1 MSAAPAHSLGG
12 TRQFGLAR
20 RLLVWL
26 GASVRVRAS
35 IALML
40 AALCA
45 GVVAEAVRPRSWR
58 RTVRTEFRRI
68 LRYALGG
75 GLLTTVFAAALI
87 GLGMVYQ
94 ALYWLGIAGQEEQI
108 GTILVTV
115 LVREVTPVLVG
126 FILLGRSGAVVL
138 TELGH
143 LRAAGEIHALQA
155 QGIDPFLVLVM
166 PRGVAFAVSAYTLGM
181 VFIVTALFVGFVA
194 GSLLGAVQLSIWTFL
209 DHLLTAMRP
218 TDFAIFPVKLLVIG
232 LLVAGTSCLTALAA
246 GAGDDPAKL
255 MPRGFVRGM
264 LAIMLASGLL
274 SMVA

>member
-1 MSAAPAHSLGG
+1 MNAAPAHTLGG
-12 TRQFGLAR
+12 AQRHNLAR
-20 RLLVWL
+20 RMLIWL
-26 GASVRVRAS
+26 GRWVRIRAS
-35 IALML
+35 MVLML
-40 AALCA
+40 AALCT
-45 GVVAEAVRPRSWR
+45 GVVTEAVRPRRWR

-68 LRYALGG
+68 LRYALAG
-75 GLLTTVFAAALI
+75 GLLTTIFAAALI

-94 ALYWLGIAGQEEQI
+94 ALYWLSVAGQEEQI

-115 LVREVTPVLVG
+115 LVREVTPVLIG

-155 QGIDPFLVLVM
+155 QGIDPFLVLVL
-166 PRGVAFAVSAYTLGM
+166 PRAVAFAVTSYTLGM
-181 VFIVTALFVGFVA
+181 VFIVTALFVGFIT

-209 DHLLTAMRP
+209 DNLLTAMRP
-218 TDFAIFPVKLLVIG
+218 TDFAIFPVKLVVIG

-246 GAGDDPAKL
+246 GPDDDPAKL

-264 LAIMLASGLL
+264 LAIMLASGIL
-274 SMVA
+274 SLVA